1 MQRASTHSALR
12 MILTIVGLNGLVI
25 VAWMILQD
33 IVGPAGRLS
42 AGSTESPA
50 RLRADWPG
58 SAGMWLDWLVMLTI
72 FGALLV
78 IAAWRIWGTVGK
90 SAPSG
95 ESLEDASIPHG
106 EGSQPEGSMR
116 PPRRSPT
123 HVEAHAWRLSPSS
136 GRAARPRGTALSVN
150 RMTGRTARSKGSRVA
165 STHPAP

>member
-33 IVGPAGRLS
+33 IVGPAGPLS
-42 AGSTESPA
+42 AESPESPA
-50 RLRADWPG
+50 RLRADWPV
-58 SAGMWLDWLVMLTI
+58 SAGMWLDWLVMLAI

-78 IAAWRIWGTVGK
+78 IAAWRIWGPVGT

-106 EGSQPEGSMR
+106 EDVGSQPEGSMS
-116 PPRRSPT
+116 PPRRSSR
-123 HVEAHAWRLSPSS
+123 HVEAYA
-136 GRAARPRGTALSVN
+136 
-150 RMTGRTARSKGSRVA
+150 SR
-165 STHPAP
+165 